1 MATRELILRIV
12 WPGEAPNA
20 ENAADLLGWYG
31 LSSLEGRSTEFG
43 LQRGRQEVVPGVPQ
57 QDGSLLFETRVEP
70 YTDKAGRQR
79 FRGDCVQGPP
89 DEPFLYISW
98 RLAGESAWIGRR
110 KVALGP
116 LTEAYLAGLPETA
129 TLQTEVTGLGHRPV
143 GFVQEWVA
151 V

>member
-1 MATRELILRIV
+1 MAPRELILRIV

-20 ENAADLLGWYG
+20 ENAAELLGWSG
-31 LSSLEGRSTEFG
+31 LSSLEGLETEFG
-43 LQRGRQEVVPGVPQ
+43 LQRGRQEVVPGVRQP
-57 QDGSLLFETRVEP
+57 DGSLRFETRVEP

-98 RLAGESAWIGRR
+98 RVAGRSGWIGRR
-110 KVALGP
+110 KVGLGA
-116 LTEAYLAGLPETA
+116 LTEAFLAGLPETV
-129 TLQTEVTGLGHRPV
+129 TLQTEVSGLGHRPA
-143 GFVQEWVA
+143 GFVQEWVG